1 MGEFGAF
8 IFRLLTILE
17 GGGYIAGF
25 VGLIVGVSSKD
36 GGALAGLG
44 VGLMGVTFVVRV
56 LLNFL
61 FNLPQWWDIHE

>member
-25 VGLIVGVSSKD
+25 VAVIGGVSSND
-36 GGALAGLG
+36 GLPIAGFGALLIGA
-44 VGLMGVTFVVRV
+44 TFVVRV